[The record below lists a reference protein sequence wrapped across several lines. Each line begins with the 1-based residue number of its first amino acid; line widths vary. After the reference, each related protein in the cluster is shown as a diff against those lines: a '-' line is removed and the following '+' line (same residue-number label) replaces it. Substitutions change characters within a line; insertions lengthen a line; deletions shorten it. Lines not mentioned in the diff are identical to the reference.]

1 MNANQYHRV
10 LLGLD
15 QVLILLNEA
24 STHLSADE
32 VRLKNQLEAIR
43 SQVLKAESG
52 HPFPF
57 NTESAFAPGS
67 TPDPNLTLAPWQTSR

>member
-1 MNANQYHRV
+1 MNGNPYHRV

-15 QVLILLNEA
+15 QVLCLFNEA
-24 STHLSADE
+24 STNLSADE
-32 VRLKNQLEAIR
+32 VRLKNQLEVIR

-57 NTESAFAPGS
+57 NTASAFVPGS
-67 TPDPNLTLAPWQTSR
+67 TPDPNLTLAPWQTGG

>member
-32 VRLKNQLEAIR
+32 VRLKNQLEVIR

-57 NTESAFAPGS
+57 KTDSAFAPGS
-67 TPDPNLTLAPWQTSR
+67 TPDPDLTLGPWQTGA

>member
-15 QVLILLNEA
+15 HVLFLLHEA
-24 STHLSADE
+24 SADLSADD
-32 VRLKNQLEAIR
+32 VRLKNQLEVIR

-57 NTESAFAPGS
+57 TTESAFAPGS
-67 TPDPNLTLAPWQTSR
+67 TPDSDLTQAPWQTSR